1 VSSVNNPKDI
11 AAKLKKLYNV
21 SIIAFINQVGQSS
34 NKQAVNRN
42 DSLKKLPDSLKNTTL
57 LNFQEDSN

>member
-1 VSSVNNPKDI
+1 MSSVNNPKDI